1 MMNHDECL
9 FLGQVGDTQGS
20 GKKWKKSPRGE
31 SESCMFTII
40 VPRFNLPE
48 SVVIAYDGQKSVVS
62 LLVIRLAGHTPYE
75 SDKVVPYKY
84 NATMVEDDKE
94 VPIHAFSFVVNIID
108 VSGVSEMVGYLL
120 M

>member
-1 MMNHDECL
+1 
-9 FLGQVGDTQGS
+9 
-20 GKKWKKSPRGE
+20 
-31 SESCMFTII
+31 MFTII

-75 SDKVVPYKY
+75 SDKAMPYKY

-94 VPIHAFSFVVNIID
+94 VSIHVFPFVVNITD
-108 VSGVSEMVGYLL
+108 VSGVTEVVGYFLL
-120 M
+120 QLLRGLKIR